1 MNAPHNDEH
10 LERLIHRTLR
20 ELPPRRAPRSLE
32 TRVLAEIQRRA
43 ALPWW
48 RKSFVHWPV
57 AARIAFTVLSIAVA
71 GACAAAFFWI
81 TGGLDLQPVRDAF
94 RLHFTWLDSARTVFS
109 AIGNF
114 FEIILRNIPA
124 LWLYGIVG
132 FVAATYFALFG
143 LGAAAYRALRPHRAS
158 GALLSAS

>member
-1 MNAPHNDEH
+1 MNSPHNDDR

-32 TRVLAEIQRRA
+32 ARVLAEIQRRA

-48 RKSFVHWPV
+48 RKSFAHWPV
-57 AARIAFTVLSIAVA
+57 AARAAFIVLSIA
-71 GACAAAFFWI
+71 GAAASVAALFWVS
-81 TGGLDLQPVRDAF
+81 GGLSLQPVQDAF
-94 RLHFTWLDSARTVFS
+94 RVHFAWLDSVRTVFT
-109 AIGNF
+109 AIINF
-114 FEIILRNIPA
+114 FEIIARNVPV

-132 FVAATYFALFG
+132 FVTATYFALFG

-158 GALLSAS
+158 GAVLSAS